1 MSACYKTWQGSLP
14 YTLMKNEKVFLE
26 SLSLFLKVIIITNL
40 KMPCG
45 LINCIKSSFYF
56 QVTETKIGYFFKM
69 HILLLKYKIYSQE
82 CRQDRE

>member
-1 MSACYKTWQGSLP
+1 MSAYYKTWQGSLP

-40 KMPCG
+40 KTPCG
-45 LINCIKSSFYF
+45 LINCVKSSFYF
-56 QVTETKIGYFFKM
+56 QVTETKTGCFFKM

-82 CRQDRE
+82 CRQDRK